1 MERDNVSTS
10 QDGVLNTS
18 SAGVGGGEVQRGVG
32 DEDAYRL
39 NPRKSFVSRCSLSF
53 SSFQLIDYFD
63 PFKTSQ
69 RFMMHYVTA
78 LRIHPTSAQ

>member
-18 SAGVGGGEVQRGVG
+18 SAGGGGEVQRGVG
-32 DEDAYRL
+32 DAYRL

-53 SSFQLIDYFD
+53 SPFQLIDYFD
-63 PFKTSQ
+63 PFTS
-69 RFMMHYVTA
+69 TP
-78 LRIHPTSAQ
+78 LRLHNDL